1 MKIGDFGISKVID
14 QTVQASKSFV
24 GTPYYLSPEIV
35 QSQPYTFS
43 TDVWSMGVML
53 YEMCALRPP
62 FDAPSLHML
71 SMKIVR
77 GAFTPVSTNFSAG
90 MRKLISDCLQVTPSR
105 RPTVNAILKL
115 GII

>member
-1 MKIGDFGISKVID
+1 M
-14 QTVQASKSFV
+14 QTMQKARTVV

-53 YEMCALRPP
+53 YELMALKPP

-77 GAFTPVSTNFSAG
+77 GAYTPLSSTWSNG
-90 MRKLISDCLQVTPSR
+90 
-105 RPTVNAILKL
+105 LK
-115 GII
+115 